1 MQQHPRSN
9 RDGVHNSLSN
19 MLTTICR
26 SWFKKRPNSA
36 KDFVFVSE
44 RGLPMVVMKA
54 NSVYR
59 GSLHPDKKLEG

>member
-1 MQQHPRSN
+1 MQQHLRSN

-44 RGLPMVVMKA
+44 RAPGVREVVALSELMI
-54 NSVYR
+54 
-59 GSLHPDKKLEG
+59 G